1 MKCCS
6 DMAEPG
12 ASSKEPAYQCRR
24 CKRCGLEP
32 WVRKSPWKRAWQ
44 LIQYS
49 CLENPMDRGAWWS
62 IVHRVAQSQIQL
74 KWLNTAQHHSIT
86 HSLSSGV
93 NEGHIW
99 KEKNPARTPWDFC
112 TASIFYMLSSQDT
125 WVSTQKS
132 NCSFVLEPHPLPLL
146 DHELLSGMVDSESS
160 LYPQLSKELRT

>member
-1 MKCCS
+1 MVKDLS
-6 DMAEPG
+6 ANSGDVGLILESGRSPG
-12 ASSKEPAYQCRR
+12 GRHGNP
-24 CKRCGLEP
+24 L
-32 WVRKSPWKRAWQ
+32 
-44 LIQYS
+44 QYS